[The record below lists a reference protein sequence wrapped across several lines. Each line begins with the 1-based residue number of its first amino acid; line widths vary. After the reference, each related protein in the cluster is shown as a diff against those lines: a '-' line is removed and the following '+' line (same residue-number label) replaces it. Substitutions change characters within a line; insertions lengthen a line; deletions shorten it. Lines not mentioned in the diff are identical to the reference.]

1 MRRSVQAPFTACRCT
16 PHGEQPRPM
25 MLQPRPHAARIRRL
39 LPTMVAAA
47 LVIAVA
53 APLAGAETVEFR
65 SAAPERG
72 ITLGDEQPDQGVTG
86 TVKFRLSA
94 ADRRARN
101 AAREQQRLRDKAD
114 RSSAAATRADQ
125 RIAAIQELL
134 DGVEEDQARLE
145 QVIKSRLVERYKD
158 GDVGDITFLLSGDGM
173 SDLVTRSE
181 VLKDQS
187 ARDRRTLHEYDVTLD
202 RVELYRQVLEELRD
216 INSEQSRD
224 LRDRADRLDDV
235 LVAAKA
241 GHDEAPESEADADAK
256 GVKGTWYVMDGAF
269 TAQLFLP
276 NAGSG
281 YSGGTRTPARRA
293 TPLQIQTVLN
303 DPRIELDASG
313 YQDVLTGQIDGR
325 LLDAM
330 TAAAARFNVI
340 KITSLKGDHGVYTAS
355 GNVSEHSYGC
365 AMDIGTIG
373 STYITPGSQTPGSEV
388 EQAVLFF
395 NGLGTLTGKP
405 DLAPHQV
412 ISLFDLGGATL
423 SMGDHGDHIHVGYSC

>member
-1 MRRSVQAPFTACRCT
+1 
-16 PHGEQPRPM
+16 M
-25 MLQPRPHAARIRRL
+25 MLKRRPHATRIHLL
-39 LPTMVAAA
+39 LPAMVAAA
-47 LVIAVA
+47 VMIAA
-53 APLAGAETVEFR
+53 ASPLADAKTVEFH
-65 SAAPERG
+65 SAAPARG
-72 ITLGDEQPDQGVTG
+72 IALGEEQPDQGVTG
-86 TVKFRLSA
+86 TVKFKLSA
-94 ADRRARN
+94 ADRRAQK
-101 AAREQQRLRDKAD
+101 AAREQQQLLDKAD

-134 DGVEEDQARLE
+134 DGVEEDQGRLE
-145 QVIKSRLVERYKD
+145 QVIKARMVERYKD
-158 GDVGDITFLLSGDGM
+158 GDTGDITFLLSGDGM
-173 SDLVTRSE
+173 SDLVTRTE

-187 ARDRRTLHEYDVTLD
+187 ARDRRTLHEYEVTIA

-224 LRDRADRLDDV
+224 LRDRAGRLDEV
-235 LVAAKA
+235 LVAAKV
-241 GHDEAPESEADADAK
+241 GHDEAPESEAEADPK

-293 TPLQIQTVLN
+293 SPLQIQTVLN
-303 DPRIELDASG
+303 DPRIDLDASG

-325 LLDAM
+325 ILDAM
-330 TAAAARFNVI
+330 VAAATRFNYI
-340 KITSLKGDHGVYTAS
+340 KITSMKSDHGVYTAS
-355 GNVSEHSYGC
+355 GNMSEHSFGC

-373 STYITPGSQTPGSEV
+373 TTYITPGSQTPGSEV

-395 NGLGTLTGKP
+395 NGLGAIKP